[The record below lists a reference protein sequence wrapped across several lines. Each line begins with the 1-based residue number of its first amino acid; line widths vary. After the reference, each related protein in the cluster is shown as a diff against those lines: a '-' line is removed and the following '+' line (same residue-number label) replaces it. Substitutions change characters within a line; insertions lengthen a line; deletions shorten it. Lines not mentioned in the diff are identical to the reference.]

1 MKSLNAGGRCFRRHI
16 YTTNKIINNIL
27 VFQYIIIQTP
37 TLRFVMASTRNKN
50 TRTDFKIEQNSQ
62 NLARNYVAFENS
74 YAGKAYAPALAYESV
89 GILPTKMSRE
99 HFARNSVD
107 IESALF
113 GINSTNLVEPQAAVV
128 PQLKQLPEVKFF
140 DRMAMFMPEPLVV
153 EKAARPF
160 QHAEAKL
167 F

>member
-1 MKSLNAGGRCFRRHI
+1 MS
-16 YTTNKIINNIL
+16 
-27 VFQYIIIQTP
+27 
-37 TLRFVMASTRNKN
+37 STRNKN
-50 TRTDFKIEQNSQ
+50 TRSDFKIEQNTQ
-62 NLARNYVAFENS
+62 NIARNYVAFENS
-74 YAGKAYAPALAYESV
+74 YAGKAFEPALAFESV

-99 HFARNSVD
+99 HFSRNSVD

-160 QHAEAKL
+160 QHAEQKL

>member
-1 MKSLNAGGRCFRRHI
+1 
-16 YTTNKIINNIL
+16 
-27 VFQYIIIQTP
+27 
-37 TLRFVMASTRNKN
+37 MASTRNKN
-50 TRTDFKIEQNSQ
+50 TRSDFKIEQNAKTM
-62 NLARNYVAFENS
+62 ARTNVAFENG
-74 YAGKAYAPALAYESV
+74 YAGKAFEPALAFESV

-99 HFARNSVD
+99 HFSQNSVD

-113 GINSTNLVEPQAAVV
+113 GINSTNLVDPQAPVV

-140 DRMAMFMPEPLVV
+140 ERMALFMPEPLVV

-160 QHAEAKL
+160 QHAESKL

>member
-1 MKSLNAGGRCFRRHI
+1 
-16 YTTNKIINNIL
+16 
-27 VFQYIIIQTP
+27 
-37 TLRFVMASTRNKN
+37 MASTRNKN
-50 TRTDFKIEQNSQ
+50 TRPDFKIEQNAQ
-62 NLARNYVAFENS
+62 KMTRNYVAFENG
-74 YAGKAYAPALAYESV
+74 YAGKAFDPALAFESV

-99 HFARNSVD
+99 HFSQNSVD

-113 GINSTNLVEPQAAVV
+113 GINSTNLVDPQAPVV

-140 DRMAMFMPEPLVV
+140 ERMALFMPEPLVV

-160 QHAEAKL
+160 QHAESKL

>member
-1 MKSLNAGGRCFRRHI
+1 
-16 YTTNKIINNIL
+16 
-27 VFQYIIIQTP
+27 
-37 TLRFVMASTRNKN
+37 MASTRNKN
-50 TRTDFKIEQNSQ
+50 TRSDFKIEQNAKTM
-62 NLARNYVAFENS
+62 ARNYGAFENS
-74 YAGKAYAPALAYESV
+74 YAGKAFEPALAFESV

-99 HFARNSVD
+99 HFSQNSVD

-113 GINSTNLVEPQAAVV
+113 GINSTNLVDPQAPVV

-140 DRMAMFMPEPLVV
+140 ERMALFMPEPLVV

-160 QHAEAKL
+160 QHAESKL

>member
-1 MKSLNAGGRCFRRHI
+1 
-16 YTTNKIINNIL
+16 
-27 VFQYIIIQTP
+27 
-37 TLRFVMASTRNKN
+37 MASTRNKN
-50 TRTDFKIEQNSQ
+50 TRADFKIEQNVQ
-62 NLARNYVAFENS
+62 NLARNYVAF
-74 YAGKAYAPALAYESV
+74 ESV

-113 GINSTNLVEPQAAVV
+113 GINSTNLVDPQAPVV

-160 QHAEAKL
+160 QHAEAKWM
-167 F
+167 

>member
-1 MKSLNAGGRCFRRHI
+1 
-16 YTTNKIINNIL
+16 
-27 VFQYIIIQTP
+27 
-37 TLRFVMASTRNKN
+37 MASTRNKN
-50 TRTDFKIEQNSQ
+50 TRSDFKIEQNAQ
-62 NLARNYVAFENS
+62 KMTRNYVEYENS
-74 YAGKAYAPALAYESV
+74 YAGKAYEPALAFESV

-99 HFARNSVD
+99 HFSQNSVD

-113 GINSTNLVEPQAAVV
+113 GINSTNLVDPQAPVV

-140 DRMAMFMPEPLVV
+140 ERMALFMPEPLVV

-160 QHAEAKL
+160 QHAESKL

>member
-1 MKSLNAGGRCFRRHI
+1 
-16 YTTNKIINNIL
+16 
-27 VFQYIIIQTP
+27 
-37 TLRFVMASTRNKN
+37 MASTRNKN
-50 TRTDFKIEQNSQ
+50 TRSDFKIEQNSKT
-62 NLARNYVAFENS
+62 LARNYITFENG
-74 YAGKAYAPALAYESV
+74 YAGKALEPGLAFESV

-99 HFARNSVD
+99 HFSQNSVD

-113 GINSTNLVEPQAAVV
+113 GINSTNLVDPQAPVV

-140 DRMAMFMPEPLVV
+140 ERMALFMPEPLVV
-153 EKAARPF
+153 EKASRPF

>member
-1 MKSLNAGGRCFRRHI
+1 M
-16 YTTNKIINNIL
+16 
-27 VFQYIIIQTP
+27 
-37 TLRFVMASTRNKN
+37 
-50 TRTDFKIEQNSQ
+50 SQ
-62 NLARNYVAFENS
+62 NTEITHWTYNNNFKYDLVIRCRLDFF
-74 YAGKAYAPALAYESV
+74 AYEDFLNPHNV
-89 GILPTKMSRE
+89 NANVIYLPVSKYNNHKDDSGFIMNR
-99 HFARNSVD
+99 HC
-107 IESALF
+107 IEYF
-113 GINSTNLVEPQAAVV
+113 KTFLVEPAVV